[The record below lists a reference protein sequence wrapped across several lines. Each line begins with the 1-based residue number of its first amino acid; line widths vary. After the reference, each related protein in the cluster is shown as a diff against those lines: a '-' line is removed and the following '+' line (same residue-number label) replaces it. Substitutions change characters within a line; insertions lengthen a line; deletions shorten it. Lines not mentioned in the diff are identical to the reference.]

1 MGFRYNTPELPRD
14 GVSAVADQMGW
25 IYGLVVQ
32 SVRIFGSCS
41 SVSGMR
47 RSNLDGRREAFA
59 SSRGGAEAYAL
70 GYVESLNDA
79 RTLLMD
85 YLQHPVRGESRRG
98 GDEGRVSSG
107 YA

>member
-1 MGFRYNTPELPRD
+1 MGFRYNTSELPRD

-59 SSRGGAEAYAL
+59 L

-79 RTLLMD
+79 RTMLAEFFSILKVQESSFSCLYR
-85 YLQHPVRGESRRG
+85 YLK
-98 GDEGRVSSG
+98 
-107 YA
+107 

>member
-1 MGFRYNTPELPRD
+1 MGFRYNTSELPRD

-47 RSNLDGRREAFA
+47 RSNLDSRREAF
-59 SSRGGAEAYAL
+59 AL

>member
-1 MGFRYNTPELPRD
+1 MGFRYNTSELPRD

-59 SSRGGAEAYAL
+59 L